1 MSPYSLKYSRGWLW
15 RCAASLVLV
24 SCTCGE

>member
-24 SCTCGE
+24 SCT